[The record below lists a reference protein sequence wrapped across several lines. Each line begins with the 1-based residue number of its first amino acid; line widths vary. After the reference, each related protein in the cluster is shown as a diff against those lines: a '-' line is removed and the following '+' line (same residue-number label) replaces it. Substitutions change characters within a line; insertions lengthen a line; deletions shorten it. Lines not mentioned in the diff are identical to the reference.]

1 MVLWSSFVN
10 LVSILSIHEQQ
21 AGSGELLNTF
31 SARLVFCVSM
41 LQRLSVQ
48 IKTGKQKVRGKI
60 KLYFLLQ
67 MILNVL

>member
-21 AGSGELLNTF
+21 ACSGELHNTF

-41 LQRLSVQ
+41 LQRLSIQ